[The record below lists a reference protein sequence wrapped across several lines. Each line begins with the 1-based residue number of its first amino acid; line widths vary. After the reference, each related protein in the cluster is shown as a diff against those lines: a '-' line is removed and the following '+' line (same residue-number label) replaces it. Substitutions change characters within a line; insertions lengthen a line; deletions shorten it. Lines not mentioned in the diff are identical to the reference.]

1 MSSFILFKI
10 SIIFDLIRLSVCIQ
24 EMATNWHG
32 MIGSDSQILHDSLSE
47 KKAIS
52 AEECYGSDTLDLDV
66 LSPEWDL
73 LVEIKYT
80 WTRLLLELLSLRYVE
95 GH

>member
-1 MSSFILFKI
+1 
-10 SIIFDLIRLSVCIQ
+10 
-24 EMATNWHG
+24 
-32 MIGSDSQILHDSLSE
+32 MIGSDSQILHDCLSE